1 MSADL
6 PDGFRESAR
15 QRLKGFARQIAG
27 GEGLAPAAVAV
38 VLLPNR
44 PGRPCFLLT
53 RRAATLRR
61 HAGQWALPGGRCDPG
76 EPAAAAAVRELGEEL
91 GVPASEVEVA
101 GELDDYVTRSGYVI
115 TPVVL
120 LAAPIARLRPNL
132 AEVAAAY
139 RVPLEV
145 LAVPMPQTPAGGET
159 VRYRVLGRV
168 LNPPTAAILHQ
179 LAELVLNGRTVRV
192 GHFAQPEFTWR

>member
-6 PDGFRESAR
+6 PDEFRESAR
-15 QRLKGFARQIAG
+15 QRLKGFTRQTLG
-27 GEGLAPAAVAV
+27 GEGLAPAAVDV

-61 HAGQWALPGGRCDPG
+61 HAGQWALPGGRRDPG

-145 LAVPMPQTPAGGET
+145 LAVPMPQKSAGGET